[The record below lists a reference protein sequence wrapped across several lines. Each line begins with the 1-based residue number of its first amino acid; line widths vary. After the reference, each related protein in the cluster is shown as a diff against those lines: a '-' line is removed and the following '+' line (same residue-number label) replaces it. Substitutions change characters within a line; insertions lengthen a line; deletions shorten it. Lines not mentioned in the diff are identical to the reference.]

1 MEFEGLDIRFRSGP
15 FYIGLKLA
23 VPESVAKAG
32 FRGGPFY
39 IDSKMNEECLF
50 WGGI

>member
-1 MEFEGLDIRFRSGP
+1 MGSEMCIRDR
-15 FYIGLKLA
+15 FYIGRKLA

-39 IDSKMNEECLF
+39 IGSKMNEECLF

>member
-1 MEFEGLDIRFRSGP
+1 MTQIENRGIS
-15 FYIGLKLA
+15 FYIGRKLA

-39 IDSKMNEECLF
+39 IGSKMNEECLF
-50 WGGI
+50 GGVSNLS